1 MDGLKYRQNEK
12 GVFIPITNK
21 EDATNINVAPDDG
34 LVQRSVKNLIRAI
47 EPLKKNKKVS
57 LNISFM
63 QIYNEKIYDLL
74 NPGMF
79 KRVKGEALMQPV
91 FHS

>member
-1 MDGLKYRQNEK
+1 M
-12 GVFIPITNK
+12 
-21 EDATNINVAPDDG
+21 
-34 LVQRSVKNLIRAI
+34 
-47 EPLKKNKKVS
+47 
-57 LNISFM
+57 ISFM

-91 FHS
+91 FHN